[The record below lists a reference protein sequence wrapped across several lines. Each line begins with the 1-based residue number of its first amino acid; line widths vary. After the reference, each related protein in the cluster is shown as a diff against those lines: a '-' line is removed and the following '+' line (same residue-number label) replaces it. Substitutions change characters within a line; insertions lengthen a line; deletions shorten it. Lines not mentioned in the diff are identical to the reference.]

1 MRNILLIV
9 TLALTVIVS
18 AQQDEQASF
27 YMQNP
32 LQYNPAYAGSR
43 QSLALIALA
52 RFQWVS
58 FDGAPK
64 SQWFSVHS
72 PILSQHMGVGL
83 HVVNDAIGSRNRT
96 SVFADVSSNI
106 VLNKKGHRL
115 AVGLTG
121 GADFLNYNFSDL
133 NVTDP
138 NDPFFGK
145 QFTSTKP
152 NLGAGIYYF
161 GERHFVGLSVP
172 RMFELKYN
180 GAATEITTLN
190 KRHYF
195 LTGGV
200 VLPINSVIMFKPSI
214 LVKYTPKAP
223 LTIDANTSFLFYEK
237 IWVGAMYRFNESV
250 GLNAIYKIKNVLQI
264 GYGYDFTINKLGRY
278 NSGTHEILL
287 TYDINYKRISYNSPR
302 YF

>member
-1 MRNILLIV
+1 MHKKILFVL
-9 TLALTVIVS
+9 LALCS
-18 AQQDEQASF
+18 RAQAQQDEQASF

-58 FDGAPK
+58 FEGAPK
-64 SQWFSVHS
+64 SQWFSAHT
-72 PILSQHMGVGL
+72 PILSQQMGVGL
-83 HVVNDAIGSRNRT
+83 HLVNDAIGSRNRT

-138 NDPFFGK
+138 NDPFYGK

-152 NLGAGIYYF
+152 NLGAGIYYYS
-161 GERHFVGLSVP
+161 ERHFIGLSVP

-180 GAATEITTLN
+180 GAETEITTLN
-190 KRHYF
+190 RRHFF
-195 LTGGV
+195 LSGGV
-200 VLPINSVIMFKPSI
+200 VLPLNSVILFKPSL

-223 LTIDANTSFLFYEK
+223 LTIDVNTSFLLYEK
-237 IWVGAMYRFNESV
+237 VWIGAMYRYNESV
-250 GLNAIYKIKNVLQI
+250 GLNAMYKIKNIIQI

-287 TYDINYKRISYNSPR
+287 TYDINNKRISYNSPR

>member
-1 MRNILLIV
+1 MKKLVIIYSVFLLHS
-9 TLALTVIVS
+9 AF

-43 QSLALIALA
+43 QSLALTALA
-52 RFQWVS
+52 RFQWVG

-64 SQWFSVHS
+64 SQWFSAHT
-72 PILSQHMGVGL
+72 PIVRQHMGVGL
-83 HVVNDAIGSRNRT
+83 NLVNDAIGSRNRT
-96 SVFADVSSNI
+96 SLFADVSSNI
-106 VLNKKGHRL
+106 QLNKKGHRL
-115 AVGLTG
+115 AVGISL

-138 NDPFFGK
+138 NDPFYGK
-145 QFTSTKP
+145 QFSSTKP
-152 NLGAGIYYF
+152 NLGAGIYYY
-161 GERHFVGLSVP
+161 GERHFIGLSIP

-180 GAATEITTLN
+180 GAETEITTLN

-195 LTGGV
+195 LTAGFV
-200 VLPINSVIMFKPSI
+200 IPLNSVVMFKPSTLI
-214 LVKYTPKAP
+214 KYTAHAP
-223 LTIDANTSFLFYEK
+223 LTVDLNASFLFYEK
-237 IWVGAMYRFNESV
+237 FWVGGMYRFNESV
-250 GLNAIYKIKNVLQI
+250 GLNLIYKIKNIVQI
-264 GYGYDFTINKLGRY
+264 GYGYDFTINKLTRY